1 MARGISCVSC
11 RPVKTQDRDWLLAPL
26 PSGRHGLTREQVAH
40 SQRLRLLSSAIAVA
54 GTEGYA
60 AMTVSAVIARAN
72 VSRKTFYEQFAD
84 REHCFLSAYELVVG
98 RALAGIRAA
107 SGNHDAQW
115 PERVRAAIGWALHA
129 LAAHPA
135 EARVAFVEVLAAGP
149 RALGLRDRALR
160 ELTPLFAPG
169 FDVALPGASIPTSM
183 PLAISG
189 TFSELI
195 GLQVR
200 RGDATQLP
208 RLLPELLYCALAPF
222 LGPVAAAEAV
232 AAEQHAGT
240 ASVHVPA

>member
-1 MARGISCVSC
+1 VDTED
-11 RPVKTQDRDWLLAPL
+11 VDWSLAPL

-54 GTEGYA
+54 GSAGYT

-84 REHCFLSAYELVVG
+84 REHCFLAAYELIVG
-98 RALAGIRAA
+98 RALAGVRAA
-107 SGNHDAQW
+107 YAGDAPW
-115 PERVRAAIGWALHA
+115 PERLRVAVDWTLQA
-129 LAAHPA
+129 LASHPL

-149 RALGLRDRALR
+149 RALGLRDRALH
-160 ELTPLFAPG
+160 ELAPLFAPG
-169 FDVALPGASIPTSM
+169 VDVAPADATIPTSM

-200 RGDATQLP
+200 QGRVTELP

-222 LGPVAAAEAV
+222 VGPAAAAD
-232 AAEQHAGT
+232 AAASEWQAGP
-240 ASVHVPA
+240 SRPRVPA